1 VGQQYRYAEHAT
13 QEAFSLARPVKWSRD
28 VHPIRERAARSRTE
42 TWSRQDI
49 ERLFGISRASAQN
62 LMKAIGEVQAVGGTH
77 FVGRASLLSFL
88 DQMTGADSVDTALR
102 SRHEAAES
110 VPRPSP
116 LRISLPED
124 LRRVTLRD
132 MPDNVMLSPGEIRV
146 TGANAERILEGLLVL
161 AQVMQNDLDS
171 VRARLDAPAGS
182 QHVDEELRT
191 LLATLRRTE

>member
-1 VGQQYRYAEHAT
+1 M
-13 QEAFSLARPVKWSRD
+13 ARPVKWSRD
-28 VHPIRERAARSRTE
+28 VDPIRERAAHSRTE
-42 TWSRQDI
+42 TWSRKDI

-77 FVGRASLLSFL
+77 FVDRASLLSFL
-88 DQMTGADSVDTALR
+88 DQMSGADSVDTALR
-102 SRHEAAES
+102 SRHEAAEP

-124 LRRVTLRD
+124 LRRATLRD
-132 MPDNVMLSPGEIRV
+132 LPDNVILSSGELRV

-182 QHVDEELRT
+182 QPIDEELRT
-191 LLATLRRTE
+191 LFAALRRTE

>member
-1 VGQQYRYAEHAT
+1 M
-13 QEAFSLARPVKWSRD
+13 ARPVKWSRD
-28 VHPIRERAARSRTE
+28 VHPIRERAAQSRTE
-42 TWSRQDI
+42 TWSRKDI

-62 LMKAIGEVQAVGGTH
+62 LMKAIGEVQAVGGTY
-77 FVGRASLLSFL
+77 FVDRASLLSFL
-88 DQMTGADSVDTALR
+88 DQMAGADSVDTVLR
-102 SRHEAAES
+102 SRHDAAEP

-132 MPDNVMLSPGEIRV
+132 IPDNVILRPGEIRV

-171 VRARLDAPAGS
+171 VRARLDGSAGS
-182 QHVDEELRT
+182 QPVDEELRT
-191 LLATLRRTE
+191 LLATLRRKE

>member
-1 VGQQYRYAEHAT
+1 M
-13 QEAFSLARPVKWSRD
+13 ARPVKWSRD

-77 FVGRASLLSFL
+77 FVDRVSLLNFL
-88 DQMTGADSVDTALR
+88 DQMASADSVDMALR
-102 SRHEAAES
+102 SKHEAAEP

-132 MPDNVMLSPGEIRV
+132 IPDNVILRPGEIRV

-182 QHVDEELRT
+182 QPVDEELRT
-191 LLATLRRTE
+191 LFAALHRTE